1 MKEKKTISKEERK
14 KIEAERAEYIGNIT
28 DNMLKAIENVF
39 EKTEPKPTGIAMI
52 DSIAL
57 SSVLFFARQIHLSC
71 NSKATM
77 KSVMK
82 STIWA
87 LTSQINALADPL
99 IKIEE
104 EWSKLLEGEE
114 EEGGDNEQG

>member
-1 MKEKKTISKEERK
+1 MGLNR
-14 KIEAERAEYIGNIT
+14 
-28 DNMLKAIENVF
+28 IENVF

-57 SSVLFFARQIHLSC
+57 SSVLFFARQIQLSC

-82 STIWA
+82 STI
-87 LTSQINALADPL
+87 LSLVSQINALADPL
-99 IKIEE
+99 IKNEE
-104 EWSKLLEGEE
+104 EWDGLLWEE
-114 EEGGDNEQG
+114 DENGNDN